1 MFIIDQNT
9 TPKEIFK
16 LLLKNRHLNKESDIK
31 EFLNPK
37 IVNKLTA
44 KDFSLNQKQ
53 IDKAVK
59 RINLAI
65 KNQENILIYGD
76 YDVDGITSTAIL
88 WNNLNQQ
95 GAKILPFVPDRHRDG
110 YGFKADSFF
119 DFEKK
124 NNLNFDLL
132 ITVDNGI
139 LAHKEFK
146 KVLKKNKNI
155 DIIVVD
161 HHLAAE
167 KLPKEIITLH
177 STISSG
183 AGLAWFLARE
193 INKNKTDLSLATL
206 GVVAD
211 CLPLQGVNRNLV
223 YHGLKTFNSSSNPG
237 LKKLIDI
244 SSLKKDSISS
254 TDLAFILAP
263 RINAAGRL
271 SDPTDALRL
280 LCSNTS
286 QQASK
291 FAKILDDHNRQRQN
305 LQQKSINLAKKK
317 IDSNFTDKVFFIADK
332 TFHPGII
339 GLIAGRLTEEY
350 NLPSIIISIDDGIAK
365 GSCRSIEGLNIV
377 DALKEISHLFLDLGG
392 HPAAAGFT
400 LETKNIPSFQKKIT
414 KIINKKLAN
423 KDLKKKTF
431 VEAQMKLSAVTVKNC
446 QLVDKLEP
454 FGIANPEPIFLFKNV
469 KIISKKLLGSKQ
481 DHLKLKV
488 IDSDSSY
495 NSPPVDLLAFRQ
507 GHLDKKLNS
516 GDLITFTARLNLN
529 VWNGYTT
536 PQLFLKEF
544 LFEDK

>member
-1 MFIIDQNT
+1 MLIIDRDT

-16 LLLKNRHLNKESDIK
+16 LLLKNRHLNTEADVK
-31 EFLNPK
+31 EFLNPTP
-37 IVNKLTA
+37 VNKLTA

-53 IDKAVK
+53 IDKAVI
-59 RINLAI
+59 RIKSAI
-65 KNQENILIYGD
+65 KNKENILIYGD

-95 GAKILPFVPDRHRDG
+95 GAQLLPFVPDRHRDG
-110 YGFKADSFF
+110 YGFKAKSFL
-119 DFEKK
+119 DFQEK
-124 NNLNFDLL
+124 NNLKFDLL

-146 KVLKKNKNI
+146 KVIKKNKDL

-167 KLPKEIITLH
+167 KLPKEIITIH
-177 STISSG
+177 STKSSG

-193 INKNKTDLSLATL
+193 IDKKKADLSLATL

-211 CLPLQGVNRNLV
+211 CLPLQGINRNLV
-223 YHGLKTFNSSSNPG
+223 YHGLKDFTSSPNPG

-244 SSLKKDSISS
+244 SALKKDSLSS

-263 RINAAGRL
+263 RINAVGRL
-271 SDPTDALRL
+271 ADPTDALRL
-280 LCSNTS
+280 LCSTTS

-317 IDSNFTDKVFFIADK
+317 IHPDLTDKVFFIADES
-332 TFHPGII
+332 FHPGII

-350 NLPSIIISIDDGIAK
+350 NLPSIIISIDNGIAK
-365 GSCRSIEGLNIV
+365 GSCRSIDNLNIV
-377 DALKEISHLFLDLGG
+377 TALKELSHLFLDLGG

-400 LETKNIPSFQKKIT
+400 LEAKNVPILQKKIT

-423 KDLKKKTF
+423 KDLKKKTSI
-431 VEAQMKLSAVTVKNC
+431 EAQMKLAAVTVKNC
-446 QLVDKLEP
+446 QLIDKLEP
-454 FGIANPEPIFLFKNV
+454 FGIANPEPLFLFKDA
-469 KIISKKLLGSKQ
+469 KIVSKRLLGSKQ

-488 IDSDSSY
+488 TDSDSSY
-495 NSPPVDLLAFRQ
+495 SSPPIDLLAFRL
-507 GHLDKKLNS
+507 GHLDKKLNT
-516 GDLITFTARLNLN
+516 GDLVTFTARLNLN